1 MWQNDWEQLVYMYQ
15 LLFDLKSN
23 FGVLLYF
30 ISFMQLSNLIFINII
45 IAFVI
50 DTYVQIEETLS
61 LEAQARK
68 E

>member
-1 MWQNDWEQLVYMYQ
+1 MYQ
-15 LLFDLKSN
+15 LFFDLDKN

-50 DTYVQIEETLS
+50 DTYV
-61 LEAQARK
+61 
-68 E
+68 

>member
-1 MWQNDWEQLVYMYQ
+1 MYQ
-15 LLFDLKSN
+15 LFFDLDKN

-50 DTYVQIEETLS
+50 DTYVQIEETLA

-68 E
+68 EQRK